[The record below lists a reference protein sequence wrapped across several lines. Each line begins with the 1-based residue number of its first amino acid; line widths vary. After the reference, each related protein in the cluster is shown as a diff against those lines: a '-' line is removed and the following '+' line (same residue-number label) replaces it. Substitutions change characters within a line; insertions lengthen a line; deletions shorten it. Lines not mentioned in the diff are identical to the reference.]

1 VCALTILQPFYYLFI
16 ISVSF
21 YFPLAISLNKTKQ
34 NKTNEYCSYLKETAQ
49 RQFKKRIGPTFTIEG
64 INNNNNNNNNNNDT
78 KNTN

>member
-1 VCALTILQPFYYLFI
+1 
-16 ISVSF
+16 
-21 YFPLAISLNKTKQ
+21 LATKFEQNKTKQ
-34 NKTNEYCSYLKETAQ
+34 NKTNECCSYLKETAQ